1 VNCMMGVIGRV
12 VTSAVWRN
20 MVGQTRPD
28 NPSRLLGTR
37 AICIAVIW
45 ALAVFWAGVPT
56 PALVNLLSWLAHL
69 GQPVKHIALAATELV
84 GLLVMIAREIV
95 STICWMRVNRMSLEK
110 ILWSNNISTRAAE
123 SINLVEDLPV
133 TESGQITSLLCSYTA
148 ANLHVEDQR
157 VGARELK
164 SSTIIALNVFIT
176 NGLIRMIE
184 YSVSF
189 LTLLISILRRFLDK
203 LPSPTV
209 NIVGKDT
216 FLMVRNAVI
225 EKESLWTVLYGCYTF
240 PAYIKQIA
248 LLLISELSIW
258 FWTFKERSFV
268 SVVLCRDER
277 GGGCQDQD

>member
-1 VNCMMGVIGRV
+1 MMGVIGRV

-69 GQPVKHIALAATELV
+69 GQPVKHISLAATELV

-189 LTLLISILRRFLDK
+189 LTLLVSILRRFLDE

-216 FLMVRNAVI
+216 FLMVGNAVI
-225 EKESLWTVLYGCYTF
+225 EKKSLWTILYSCYTF
-240 PAYIKQIA
+240 PAYVKQIA
-248 LLLISELSIW
+248 LLLISEFPIW
-258 FWTFKERSFV
+258 FWTLKERSFV
-268 SVVLCRDER
+268 SVVLCRDQR
-277 GGGCQDQD
+277 GGGCQDQN